1 MLVLGILR
9 PDLARLDPVILN
21 SSMQRIRSQIG
32 AVHLLGWQAVQLIS
46 HILAGY
52 LHGLLQTHSLG
63 HLCDHAGDGYGRGAA
78 EGPKLDVFHLV
89 LFYPDEY
96 LHEISADGIAP
107 AAAVPST

>member
-1 MLVLGILR
+1 MLGILR
-9 PDLARLDPVILN
+9 PDLARLDPVVLYGG
-21 SSMQRIRSQIG
+21 MQSIRPQIG
-32 AVHLLGWQAVQLIS
+32 AVQFLGGQASQLIG
-46 HILAGY
+46 HIIPGY
-52 LHGLLQTHSLG
+52 LHGLLQAHSLG
-63 HLCDHAGDGYGRGAA
+63 HLRDHAGDGNGRGAA